1 MWVNI
6 NSGNLET
13 RGLSYGN
20 CTMAWSVSPLQYLRI
35 NCASTM
41 SRETSMWRAVC
52 KNLYLVCPQMENKG
66 IYISVS
72 GVWTT
77 TFVCARLD
85 SLFDRQ
91 LCVCTMWPNIHP
103 VHPSCVPLKV
113 QPHCYRF
120 VPTRD
125 ITFPSPVALSKPQD
139 IYMSNVR
146 RWAHTAVNKLCSKH
160 VI

>member
-41 SRETSMWRAVC
+41 SCETSMWRAVC

-103 VHPSCVPLKV
+103 VHPSCGPGAKATNYDLMTLLWKLRTCQKTNLKLLPISWV
-113 QPHCYRF
+113 
-120 VPTRD
+120 TLW
-125 ITFPSPVALSKPQD
+125 TSKIKINPY
-139 IYMSNVR
+139 IY
-146 RWAHTAVNKLCSKH
+146 
-160 VI
+160 IFIYIY